1 MKIIV
6 VLMMAINTFKIIKL
20 IFFKIMMKIWMI
32 IKLILPLIIQ
42 IKIIN
47 INEMNIKYLINEN
60 EEGINLLGKEFVN
73 NNKENFFIIFKKRLW
88 IIWLY

>member
-32 IKLILPLIIQ
+32 LKLILPLIIQ

-88 IIWLY
+88 IMWLY

>member
-1 MKIIV
+1 
-6 VLMMAINTFKIIKL
+6 
-20 IFFKIMMKIWMI
+20 MI

-73 NNKENFFIIFKKRLW
+73 NNKENFFIIFKKRL
-88 IIWLY
+88 

>member
-1 MKIIV
+1 
-6 VLMMAINTFKIIKL
+6 
-20 IFFKIMMKIWMI
+20 MI

-60 EEGINLLGKEFVN
+60 EEGINLLEKEFVN
-73 NNKENFFIIFKKRLW
+73 NNKENFFIIFKKRL
-88 IIWLY
+88 